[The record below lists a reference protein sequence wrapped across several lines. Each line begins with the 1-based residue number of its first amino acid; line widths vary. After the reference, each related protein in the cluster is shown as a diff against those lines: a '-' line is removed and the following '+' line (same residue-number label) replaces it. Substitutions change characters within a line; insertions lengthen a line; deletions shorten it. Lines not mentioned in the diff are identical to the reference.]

1 MHSVI
6 YKVGCIFGT
15 QGVIMNMP
23 TYHSTPDKA
32 SGEGLLLAQLK
43 KSGIGHSTNVVLADV
58 DLVIYEGQF
67 TYLIGVTGS
76 GKSSLLRTLYA
87 DLPLCGGQGHV
98 FGYDLNEISHKNVPL
113 MRRQIGIVFQDFQL
127 LADRSVS
134 DNLEFLLRATDWKNK
149 LDIEKRIWKVL
160 NMVGISH
167 LLDKMPHEISGG
179 EQQRVAIARALLNTP
194 KLLIADEPTGNL
206 DPDTALDI
214 LELLFRLSK
223 ENKMSVIM
231 ATHDYRLIED
241 YPARVLRCAEGKLS
255 K

>member
-1 MHSVI
+1 MQI
-6 YKVGCIFGT
+6 
-15 QGVIMNMP
+15 
-23 TYHSTPDKA
+23 YHSAPDKA
-32 SGEGLLLAQLK
+32 SVEGLLLAQLK
-43 KSGIGHSTNVVLADV
+43 SAGIGHRENVVLADV
-58 DLVIYEGQF
+58 DLDIYKGQF

-87 DLPLCGGQGHV
+87 DLPLCSGGGHI
-98 FGYDLNEISHKNVPL
+98 FGYDLNEISHKDVPL
-113 MRRQIGIVFQDFQL
+113 IRRQVGIVFQDFQL
-127 LADRSVS
+127 LADRSVK

-167 LLDKMPHEISGG
+167 LLEKMPHEISGG

-241 YPARVLRCAEGKLS
+241 YPARVLRCAEGKLN

>member
-1 MHSVI
+1 
-6 YKVGCIFGT
+6 
-15 QGVIMNMP
+15 MNMQS
-23 TYHSTPDKA
+23 YHSTPDKT
-32 SGEGLLLAQLK
+32 SVEGLMLAQLK
-43 KSGIGHSTNVVLADV
+43 SAGIGHRTNLVLSDV
-58 DLVIYEGQF
+58 DLDIHIGKF

-87 DLPLCGGQGHV
+87 DLPLLSGKGPIL
-98 FGYDLNEISHKNVPL
+98 GYDLNDISHKNVPL
-113 MRRQIGIVFQDFQL
+113 IRRQIGIVFQDFQL
-127 LADRSVS
+127 LSDRSVS

-160 NMVGISH
+160 NMVGVSH
-167 LLDKMPHEISGG
+167 LLEKMPHEISGG
-179 EQQRVAIARALLNTP
+179 EQQRVAIARALLNNP

-241 YPARVLRCAEGKLS
+241 YPARVLKCAEGKLS

>member
-1 MHSVI
+1 LYSLI
-6 YKVGCIFGT
+6 KKVGCIFDT
-15 QGVIMNMP
+15 QGVIMNMQ
-23 TYHSTPDKA
+23 TYHSAPDK
-32 SGEGLLLAQLK
+32 SSVQGLLLGQLK
-43 KSGIGHSTNVVLADV
+43 AAGIGHRESVVLTDV
-58 DLVIYEGQF
+58 DLDIHEGQF

-87 DLPLCGGQGHV
+87 DLPLCGGEGHI
-98 FGYDLNEISHKNVPL
+98 FGFDLKDISFKNVPL
-113 MRRQIGIVFQDFQL
+113 IRRQIGIVFQDFQL

-167 LLDKMPHEISGG
+167 LLKKMPHEISGG
-179 EQQRVAIARALLNTP
+179 EQQRVAIARALLNNP

-214 LELLFRLSK
+214 LELLFKLSK